1 MKLRGGS
8 IVSSYQ
14 IKEIPISFNRTITNT
29 DSNLNSISKRIANN
43 KYAYLF
49 SNKNNNK

>member
-14 IKEIPISFNRTITNT
+14 IKEIPISFNRTINNT
-29 DSNLNSISKRIANN
+29 DSNLNN
-43 KYAYLF
+43 KTTK
-49 SNKNNNK
+49 KNIKCKK